1 MQLPPESDEKT
12 QLYSYSYDS
21 YPDGSSMVTITL
33 ESGRTCTYDMTADVM
48 DEAMDDMMDDTEG
61 GTTTESRGVN
71 GIIVDAA
78 KKCLAEEKESS

>member
-1 MQLPPESDEKT
+1 MQLPPESDEKP

-33 ESGRTCTYDMTADVM
+33 ESGRTCTYDMTAD
-48 DEAMDDMMDDTEG
+48 MMDDTEG
-61 GTTTESRGVN
+61 GTTAESRGVN